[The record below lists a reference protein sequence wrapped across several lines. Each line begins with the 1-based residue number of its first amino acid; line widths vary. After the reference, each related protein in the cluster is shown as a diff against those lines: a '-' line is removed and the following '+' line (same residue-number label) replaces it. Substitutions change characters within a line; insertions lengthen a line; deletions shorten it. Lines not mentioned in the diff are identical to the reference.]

1 MVTIV
6 RRAKVEQSCSRHLE
20 NKICEELHW
29 TVETHI
35 PLSRQRQADPCEF
48 QASQG
53 YIVDPVYR
61 QTWPS
66 NTCLCDI

>member
-53 YIVDPVYR
+53 YIEKP
-61 QTWPS
+61 
-66 NTCLCDI
+66 CLKKEEEKKICKI